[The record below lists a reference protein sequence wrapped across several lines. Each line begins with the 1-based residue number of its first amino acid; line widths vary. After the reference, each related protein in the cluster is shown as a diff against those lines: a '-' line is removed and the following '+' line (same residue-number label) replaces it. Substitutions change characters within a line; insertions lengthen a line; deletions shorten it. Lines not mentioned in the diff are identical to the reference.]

1 MSPRNQSTSRTL
13 SPAALLVML
22 HGSEAELEAAAVT
35 SATLAAVSQVARLAS
50 TTTAA
55 VSAALIVFT
64 VSLCVSLSSLSSLP
78 SLSLVTACPRS
89 GLGHARPPTAV
100 SRPGSARHSCGPLA
114 APRLS
119 AGAGHRA
126 AAARTLAH
134 RLFLRL
140 VLAL

>member
-64 VSLCVSLSSLSSLP
+64 VSLCVSLSSLS
-78 SLSLVTACPRS
+78 LVTACPRS

-126 AAARTLAH
+126 AAPRTLAH